1 MRNFVFMIVVAVCMF
16 CQTASGQEI
25 KFDNMTSHPRLL
37 LKAGEESRIKASL
50 VENEHLN
57 EIHRIIISKSNEL
70 ITIPALT
77 RNVLGR
83 RLLNVSRD
91 AMTRIFYLSY
101 AYRMTG
107 KAKYRD
113 RAIQEMMSVCM
124 FEDWN
129 PTHFLDV
136 AEMTLGVAIGYDW
149 LYDDLSALQKTTIKK
164 AIVEKGLI
172 PSKNEKYFDFYHSHN
187 NWNQVCNGGMLF
199 GALAVYEDEPTLAE
213 MIMKRTLKTIGQP
226 LEYYKPDGAYPEGY
240 GYWGYGTGYQ
250 VMINAAFESAFGTDF
265 GLSDSPGLKESA
277 EFILFLSANSG
288 KVFNY
293 SDNREGLQSNPI
305 LYWFADKY
313 KNPSLIY
320 IERDLITR
328 QASTTENNRFLPCAL
343 IYGSKIDFSKVL
355 PPTKKLWVGEGMN
368 PVILIRT
375 DWKEKEGIYVGVKA
389 GTAAYSHGHMDVGS
403 FVFDALGERWAMDLG
418 LQNYH
423 SLEAAGVDL
432 WNMKQ
437 ESQRWNVFRY
447 ANQQHNTLTINK
459 KHQRVAGK
467 ARIVEVYDSKNKLG
481 GRINLSEI
489 YSEEVAKVVRD
500 VVLIKEEYLQVTDY
514 IEASQQP
521 AEVTWT
527 MVTPAQI
534 NQIDNKTLRLTQ
546 NGKSVNLLVKPTGKF
561 SISYAPANPP
571 MFYDEANP
579 GVSLIKFSFRIEPES
594 KSSIRIELKPDFKSE
609 S

>member
-1 MRNFVFMIVVAVCMF
+1 MRKLAFILMIAVCILG
-16 CQTASGQEI
+16 QTVSGQKI
-25 KFDNMTSHPRLL
+25 KFDDMASHPRLL
-37 LKAGEESRIKASL
+37 LKAGEESRIKETL
-50 VENEHLN
+50 VENGHLK
-57 EIHRIIISKSNEL
+57 EIHRIIIAKSDEL
-70 ITIPALT
+70 ITMPTLV

-83 RLLNVSRD
+83 RLLYVSRD
-91 AMTRIFYLSY
+91 AIMRIFYLSY

-107 KAKYRD
+107 EAKYRD
-113 RAIQEMMSVCM
+113 RAIQEMMSICM

-149 LYDDLSALQKTTIKK
+149 LYDELSVDQKKVIRK

-199 GALAVYEDEPTLAE
+199 GALAVYEDEPELAG
-213 MIMKRTLKTIGQP
+213 MVVKRTLETIGQP

-250 VMINAAFESAFGTDF
+250 VMINSALESAFGTDF
-265 GLSDSPGLKESA
+265 GLADSPGLKESA
-277 EFILFLSANSG
+277 EFILFLSATSG
-288 KVFNY
+288 KAFNY
-293 SDNREGLQSNPI
+293 SDNREGLQSNPV

-313 KNPSLIY
+313 KTPSLIY
-320 IERDLITR
+320 IEKDLITQ
-328 QASTTENNRFLPCAL
+328 QASTRENNRFLPCAL

-355 PPTKKLWVGEGMN
+355 PPAKKLWVGEGIN

-375 DWKEKEGIYVGVKA
+375 DWKDKEGVYVGVKA

-423 SLEAAGVDL
+423 SLESAGVDL

-437 ESQRWNVFRY
+437 GSQRWSVFRY
-447 ANQQHNTLTINK
+447 ANQQHNTLTING
-459 KHQRVAGK
+459 KHQRVEGK
-467 ARIVEVYDSKNKLG
+467 ARIMDVYDSKNKLG
-481 GRINLSEI
+481 GRIDLSEA
-489 YSEEVAKVVRD
+489 YSEEVAEVVRD
-500 VVLIKEEYLQVTDY
+500 VALIKENYLQITDY
-514 IEASQQP
+514 IKTSLRP
-521 AEVTWT
+521 ADITWT

-534 NQIDNKTLRLTQ
+534 NQIDNKTLKLTQ
-546 NGKSVNLLVKPTGKF
+546 NDKSITFSVKTSDGVDL
-561 SISYAPANPP
+561 SYAPATPP
-571 MFYDEANP
+571 MPYDEANP
-579 GVSLIKFSFRIEPES
+579 GVSLIKISFRIKPES
-594 KSSIRIELKPDFKSE
+594 KSSIRVELKPDSKRK
-609 S
+609 